1 METKENVMNFA
12 IEESQVVNKYFSE
25 YTPIDVSVVKA
36 NPCLDNND
44 WTMMCG
50 STLILY

>member
-12 IEESQVVNKYFSE
+12 IEEQQAINKYFSE
-25 YTPIDVSVVKA
+25 YAPIEVSVVKA

-44 WTMMCG
+44 CTMMCG
-50 STLILY
+50 PALILY

>member
-12 IEESQVVNKYFSE
+12 IEEQQAINKYFSE
-25 YTPIDVSVVKA
+25 YTPIEVSVVKA

-50 STLILY
+50 PALILY